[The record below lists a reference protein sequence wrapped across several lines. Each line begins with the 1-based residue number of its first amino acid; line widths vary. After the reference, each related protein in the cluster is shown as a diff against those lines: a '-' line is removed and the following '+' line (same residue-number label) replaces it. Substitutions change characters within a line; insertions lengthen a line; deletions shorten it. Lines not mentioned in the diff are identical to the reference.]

1 MARLKAASIINN
13 IEVARQLVG
22 EAALADL
29 LRELPEPTRALFARR
44 LLALEWIEAEQWLPF
59 QSAMLQRYF
68 TGDETAFRAYARKV
82 CERDFNSFY
91 KLIIRLIV
99 SPESLLER
107 TAKLWS
113 TYSDDGHLEVTARDR
128 LGARQRVVLKLSGFH
143 TEHVE
148 FGVLLHAFVEQ
159 LLQMSGAHAVEVTRP
174 INHVVA
180 GAIETELVA
189 TWA

>member
-1 MARLKAASIINN
+1 VARLKAASIINN
-13 IEVARQLVG
+13 IEVARQIVG
-22 EAALADL
+22 EPALGQL
-29 LRELPEPTRALFARR
+29 LGELPEATRALFARR
-44 LLALEWIEAEQWLPF
+44 ILALEWIEAAEWLPF

-68 TGDETAFRAYARKV
+68 TGDEAAFRAYARKV

-113 TYSDDGHLEVTARDR
+113 TYADDGELAVAARDR
-128 LGARQRVVLKLSGFH
+128 QGARQRVVLKLSGFH
-143 TEHVE
+143 TEHAV

-159 LLQMSGAHAVEVTRP
+159 LLQMSGARAVEVSRP

-180 GAIETELVA
+180 GAIETELHA